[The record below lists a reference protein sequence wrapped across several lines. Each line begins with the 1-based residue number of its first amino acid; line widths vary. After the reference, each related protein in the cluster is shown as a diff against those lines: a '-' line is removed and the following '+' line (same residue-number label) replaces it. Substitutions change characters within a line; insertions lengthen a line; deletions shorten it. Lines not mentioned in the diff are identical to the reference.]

1 MTDTGPRE
9 PRILLGIGFMM
20 LAASFFPV
28 MNGLVQ
34 WLSPRYPSEQI
45 IWARISGQ
53 FVMML
58 ALMLPG
64 AGLMVF
70 ATRRPLLQIGRSFCQ
85 LSSTSLY
92 FVAIATV
99 PLAKAA
105 AIGFLA
111 PFIVALLAW
120 PLLGEKPQLRRMLA
134 VGAAFAGVLV
144 VIRPGDDNFQPASLL
159 ILASS
164 SFYALYQVL
173 TRKVAPH
180 DSAQTSTLWSSV
192 VGCVVLTILVP
203 FVWVTPATT
212 ADALAFLALGVLATA
227 GHYCVARA
235 MSYGQAAVISP
246 FQYWQIVGSVLMGVA
261 VTGLWPDWGTWA
273 GAAVI
278 IAAGVFMAVTEGRR
292 RQG

>member
-45 IWARISGQ
+45 VWARITGQ
-53 FVMML
+53 FVLML

-70 ATRRPLLQIGRSFCQ
+70 ATRRPLLQLGRSFCQ
-85 LSSTSLY
+85 LASTTLY
-92 FVAIATV
+92 FIAVATV

-134 VGAAFAGVLV
+134 VAAAFAGVLV
-144 VIRPGDDNFQPASLL
+144 VIRPGDESFQAASLL
-159 ILASS
+159 ILLSS

-173 TRKVAPH
+173 TRKVSPY

-192 VGCVVLTILVP
+192 VGCVVLTLVVP
-203 FVWVTPATT
+203 FVWVTPTSL
-212 ADALAFLALGVLATA
+212 ADTLAFLALGLLATA

-235 MSYGQAAVISP
+235 MSYGPAAVISP

-261 VTGLWPDWGTWA
+261 ITGLWPDGGTWI

-278 IAAGVFMAVTEGRR
+278 IGAGVFMAVTEGRR
-292 RQG
+292 R

>member
-9 PRILLGIGFMM
+9 PRIMLGIAFMM

-45 IWARISGQ
+45 IWARITGQ
-53 FVMML
+53 FVLML

-70 ATRRPLLQIGRSFCQ
+70 ATRRPTLQLGRSFCQ
-85 LSSTSLY
+85 LASTSLY
-92 FVAIATV
+92 FIAVASV

-105 AIGFLA
+105 AIGFIA

-134 VGAAFAGVLV
+134 VAAAFAGVLV
-144 VIRPGDDNFQPASLL
+144 VIRPGDESFQAASLL
-159 ILASS
+159 ILLSA

-180 DSAQTSTLWSSV
+180 DSAQTSTLWSAV
-192 VGCVVLTILVP
+192 VGSAVLTLVVP
-203 FVWVTPATT
+203 FVWVTPANL
-212 ADALAFLALGVLATA
+212 ADTLAFLALGGLATA

-235 MSYGQAAVISP
+235 MSYGPAAVISP

-261 VTGLWPDWGTWA
+261 ITGLWPDGGTWI

-278 IAAGVFMAVTEGRR
+278 IGAGVFMAVTEGRR
-292 RQG
+292 R